1 MALLAIALVASTWP
15 YLPILHWWPQT
26 TDGAL
31 WISRGAFTN
40 PHWLDWDCCK
50 PHFVFYRPV
59 VAFSYSL
66 SYALG
71 GFDPFAYRVTDVLVH
86 VATGLLVAVLYRELD
101 RSGARWGAATAAA
114 VFLLHPVSEE
124 VVPLLARRGYG
135 LMTLFGVVSVI
146 AFVRACRRDRIV
158 SLPALASALA
168 IAASV
173 LSTEVGFVLAPMY
186 PILAL
191 HLTTARGRHW
201 TRPLAIS
208 ALPLVTA
215 AGIYALRLFI
225 VGDHG
230 GYQVATGWEK
240 LVAIVRESWHY
251 LLFPSSASG
260 APGWVPLGVLG
271 WLLVVGYYGWR
282 TAIRP
287 LVRIRSQAA
296 RLPLVLLVWI
306 AGYTALPALFGVW
319 FYRQAYPAMV
329 PLALLVATVFGDT
342 LRSGAGRPAWRA
354 LHLVPQAL
362 LLASLLTHSPALR
375 GLDPD
380 LTRAR
385 RDQHARMVALH
396 RDLERVREPAVVYLV
411 LSRVTLLRTHP
422 FWSANVN
429 WQMSLT
435 RYWMAA
441 MNGKREIRFRNLAQV
456 ELPSV
461 PGGGAPVAVVHRGG
475 RQALVFSPGAN
486 VQFPGVRSLLLLQ
499 PDLDRRTLWLDQ
511 LPVDDG
517 VHGYVYY
524 YAGENGILVPIR
536 PREEVERYA
545 TSTQARRS
553 PHRARTARASPASLR
568 RPGSRRTVANAASR
582 AAEIK

>member
-1 MALLAIALVASTWP
+1 MALLGIALVLSAWA

-40 PHWLDWDCCK
+40 PYWLDWVCCK

-66 SYALG
+66 SSALG
-71 GFDPFAYRVTDVLVH
+71 GFDPFAHRVTDLL
-86 VATGLLVAVLYRELD
+86 AYLASGLLVTVLYRELD
-101 RSGARWGAATAAA
+101 RGGARWGAALAAA

-124 VVPLLARRGYG
+124 VVPVLARRGYG

-146 AFVRACRRDRIV
+146 TFVRACRRDRII

-168 IAASV
+168 FAASV
-173 LSTEVGFVLAPMY
+173 LSTELNFVLVPMY
-186 PILAL
+186 PILAV
-191 HLTTARGRHW
+191 HLTAARRRHW

-215 AGIYALRLFI
+215 AAIYALRLFI
-225 VGDHG
+225 VGDDG
-230 GYQVATGWEK
+230 GYQAAASWEK
-240 LVAIVRESWHY
+240 LLVIVRESWRT

-260 APGWVPLGVLG
+260 APGWAPLGVLG

-282 TAIRP
+282 AAIQP
-287 LVRIRSQAA
+287 LLRFRSQAA
-296 RLPLVLLVWI
+296 RLPLVLLVWT

-319 FYRQAYPAMV
+319 FYRQAYPAAV
-329 PLALLVATVFGDT
+329 PFALLVATVFGDT

-362 LLASLLTHSPALR
+362 LLASILTHSPALR

-385 RDQHARMVALH
+385 SDQHARMVALD
-396 RDLERVREPAVVYLV
+396 RDLERVREPAIVYLV
-411 LSRVTLLRTHP
+411 LPRVTLLRTHP
-422 FWSANVN
+422 FWSANVTR
-429 WQMSLT
+429 QMSLT

-441 MNGKREIRFRNLAQV
+441 LHQDREIRLRNLALA
-456 ELPSV
+456 EPPSI
-461 PGGGAPVAVVHRGG
+461 PGGGPPVADVHRGG
-475 RQALVFSPGAN
+475 RQALVFSPGTKVRFTGA
-486 VQFPGVRSLLLLQ
+486 RSLLLHQ
-499 PDLDRRTLWLDQ
+499 TYLDRRTLWLDQ
-511 LPVDDG
+511 LPLDEG
-517 VHGYVYY
+517 LHGYVYY
-524 YAGENGILVPIR
+524 YTGTDGILVPIR
-536 PREEVERYA
+536 P
-545 TSTQARRS
+545 
-553 PHRARTARASPASLR
+553 
-568 RPGSRRTVANAASR
+568 G
-582 AAEIK
+582 I

>member
-1 MALLAIALVASTWP
+1 MALLGIALVASAWP

-40 PHWLDWDCCK
+40 PYWLDWVCCK

-71 GFDPFAYRVTDVLVH
+71 GFDPFAHRVTDLLAH
-86 VATGLLVAVLYRELD
+86 VASGLLVTVLYRELN
-101 RSGARWGAATAAA
+101 RSGPRWGAALAAA

-124 VVPLLARRGYG
+124 VVPVLARRGYG

-146 AFVRACRRDRIV
+146 TFVRACRRDRII

-168 IAASV
+168 FAASV
-173 LSTEVGFVLAPMY
+173 LSTELNFVLVPMY
-186 PILAL
+186 PILAF
-191 HLTTARGRHW
+191 HLMTARGRHW
-201 TRPLAIS
+201 TRPLVIS

-215 AGIYALRLFI
+215 AAIYALRLFI

-230 GYQVATGWEK
+230 GYQAAASWEK
-240 LVAIVRESWHY
+240 LLAIVRASWRY

-260 APGWVPLGVLG
+260 VPGWAPLGVVG

-282 TAIRP
+282 AAIRP
-287 LVRIRSQAA
+287 LTRFRSQAA
-296 RLPLVLLVWI
+296 RLPLVLLVWT

-319 FYRQAYPAMV
+319 FYRQAYPAAV
-329 PLALLVATVFGDT
+329 PFALLVATVFGDT
-342 LRSGAGRPAWRA
+342 LRSRARQPAWRA

-362 LLASLLTHSPALR
+362 LLASILTHSPALR
-375 GLDPD
+375 GLDPN

-385 RDQHARMVALH
+385 SDQHARMLALD

-411 LSRVTLLRTHP
+411 LPHATLLRTHP
-422 FWSANVN
+422 FWSANVT

-441 MNGKREIRFRNLAQV
+441 LHQGREIRFRNLALA
-456 ELPSV
+456 EPPSI
-461 PGGGAPVAVVHRGG
+461 PGGEPPVTDVHRGG
-475 RQALVFSPGAN
+475 RQALVFSPGTKIR
-486 VQFPGVRSLLLLQ
+486 FPGARSLLLRQ
-499 PDLDRRTLWLDQ
+499 TDLDRRTLWLDQ

-517 VHGYVYY
+517 LHGYVYY
-524 YAGENGILVPIR
+524 YTGTDGILVPIR
-536 PREEVERYA
+536 P
-545 TSTQARRS
+545 
-553 PHRARTARASPASLR
+553 
-568 RPGSRRTVANAASR
+568 G
-582 AAEIK
+582 I